1 MYDVAK
7 SRRLARLLRIRQPNR
22 VDEYE
27 ISQLVRQLGVYGEQ
41 LQKLKKAEDARNGN
55 FSLKK

>member
-7 SRRLARLLRIRQPNR
+7 AKRLSRLLRIRNPNR
-22 VDEYE
+22 VDDYE
-27 ISQLVRQLGVYGEQ
+27 ISKLVRQLGVYGEQ

-55 FSLKK
+55 FSFN

>member
-1 MYDVAK
+1 VYDVAK
-7 SRRLARLLRIRQPNR
+7 SRRLASLLRIRQPNR

-55 FSLKK
+55 FSFN

>member
-7 SRRLARLLRIRQPNR
+7 SRRLASLLRIRNPNR

-41 LQKLKKAEDARNGN
+41 LQKLKKAEDVRNGN
-55 FSLKK
+55 FSFN